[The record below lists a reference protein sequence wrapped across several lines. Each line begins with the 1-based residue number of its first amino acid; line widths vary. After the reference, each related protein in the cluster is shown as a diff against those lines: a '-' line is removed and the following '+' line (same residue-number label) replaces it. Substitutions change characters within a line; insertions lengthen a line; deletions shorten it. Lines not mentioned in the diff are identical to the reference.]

1 MDDQFILFALLTDW
15 SYSSVLVLVLSLQL
29 PVVLAA
35 QRIPSMSRILI
46 YWLLTT
52 RAMRKRKKKNRIC
65 SRRVN
70 SLL

>member
-1 MDDQFILFALLTDW
+1 MDDQFTLFVLLTDW
-15 SYSSVLVLVLSLQL
+15 IYFSVLALVLSLQL

-35 QRIPSMSRILI
+35 QRMPGMSRIRI
-46 YWLLTT
+46 YWFLAT
-52 RAMRKRKKKNRIC
+52 RAMRKCKKKNRIC